1 MSKKEDGK
9 LLIFINPASGTK
21 LARKMFRSILVP
33 LLDQHELSYE
43 VIETEYAGHAQ
54 DFVESCQDLKSRYSS
69 IVIVSGDGLIHEVY
83 NGLAARSDWHQ
94 VADIP
99 VGLVPGGSGNA
110 LNCSLLRQLQQPLD
124 GINNLGA
131 SWAARNVA
139 VGAAEDKTIPLDLME
154 VELQSGRKIMS
165 FFGVTIGLVADVD
178 IGKVHLYLA
187 RTLHFS
193 FQAPRPSDAWDICEL
208 TSGSFGGCWCPKAIM
223 YAFLICP
230 WLVIRRPANPL
241 PCPVKKEN

>member
-33 LLDQHELSYE
+33 LLDQHQLSYE

-54 DFVESCQDLKSRYSS
+54 DFVQSCQDLKSRYSS

-83 NGLAARSDWHQ
+83 NGLAARRDWHQ
-94 VADIP
+94 VCDIP

-139 VGAAEDKTIPLDLME
+139 VGAAQDKTIPLDLME
-154 VELQSGRKIMS
+154 VELDSGRKIMS

-178 IGKVHLYLA
+178 IGKVHLATWQA
-187 RTLHFS
+187 RFIS
-193 FQAPRPSDAWDICEL
+193 VRFRV
-208 TSGSFGGCWCPKAIM
+208 GGCSMLGLHACLHLGHLAG
-223 YAFLICP
+223 AGSQELSCARFLFA
-230 WLVIRRPANPL
+230 LGL
-241 PCPVKKEN
+241 